1 MNTKPTQYLI
11 NILLYTEP
19 KVRSQRHRWSK
30 SYLGP
35 HKSSV
40 AWAGVLMHLFVSYCL
55 VSTLYFYCIKLHS
68 EVKAN
73 LLSMLQMGV
82 LFKNLNRTGIIS
94 HVCYMKHKT
103 YIYFYSHLLFYVC
116 FFFKINMKIYL
127 KNNLFIHLF
136 CICKIFRCRAK
147 GNRTCWTEN

>member
-19 KVRSQRHRWSK
+19 KVRYQRHRWSK

-40 AWAGVLMHLFVSYCL
+40 AWAGVFMHLFVSYCL

-68 EVKAN
+68 EIKAN

-82 LFKNLNRTGIIS
+82 LFKYLNRTGIIS

-116 FFFKINMKIYL
+116 FFFFKINMKIYL

-136 CICKIFRCRAK
+136 CK
-147 GNRTCWTEN
+147 TL